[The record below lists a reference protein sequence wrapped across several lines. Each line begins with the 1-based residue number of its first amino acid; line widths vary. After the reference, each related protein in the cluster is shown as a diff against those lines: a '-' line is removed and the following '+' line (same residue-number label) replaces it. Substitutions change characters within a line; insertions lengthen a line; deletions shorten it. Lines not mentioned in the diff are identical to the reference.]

1 MSDTDN
7 PCACWSAGYSRFDT
21 DPETGEERAV
31 EVVDCAACG
40 SILIICEE
48 A

>member
-31 EVVDCAACG
+31 EVVDCSVCG